1 MTQEATTQVEK
12 DQIGAIVSAARGWL
26 GTPYH
31 HQASV
36 KGAGADCLGLVRG
49 VYREVMGREPEPAP
63 AYSRDWGETSGC
75 ETLLEA
81 AARNLIPV
89 ARDAARP
96 GDVVVFRLRPGTIA
110 KHAAILATSGTMIH
124 AMEGTPASEVALSAW
139 WRRRIAGAFRFP
151 L

>member
-1 MTQEATTQVEK
+1 MLMTEVEK
-12 DQIGAIVSAARGWL
+12 ARVGAIVDVARSWL

-49 VYREVMGREPEPAP
+49 VYREVLGCEPEAAP
-63 AYSRDWGETSGC
+63 AYSRDWGETNAR

-81 AARNLIPV
+81 AARNLIAV
-89 ARDAARP
+89 ARDEARP
-96 GDVVVFRLRPGTIA
+96 GDVLVFRLRPGTIA
-110 KHAAILATSGTMIH
+110 KHAAILATSGSMIH

-139 WRRRIAGAFRFP
+139 WRRRIAGVFRFP